1 VATYVLW
8 TGKRLVRLAG
18 VHTYL
23 YKSSTNYLA
32 VCMLKVD
39 FFWWQIR
46 SCVDQYAHIFIFSVQ
61 NMRNNKLKDIRQ
73 EWRHSR
79 WDTEAC

>member
-39 FFWWQIR
+39 FF
-46 SCVDQYAHIFIFSVQ
+46 
-61 NMRNNKLKDIRQ
+61 
-73 EWRHSR
+73 
-79 WDTEAC
+79 